1 MRAEVV
7 DHVEV
12 APLLHPATGV
22 PECLLRDLRLLFTA
36 QHELM
41 ALVDALDH
49 MQDVPVIRRV
59 QLDLVVV

>member
-12 APLLHPATGV
+12 ASLLHPATGV
-22 PECLLRDLRLLFTA
+22 PECLLRDLGLLLTA

-41 ALVDALDH
+41 ALVGALDH